1 MTERTFRPY
10 DRDQMLLLPPS
21 LKDWLPKGHL
31 SGFVSDVVDTLD
43 LSEIFSYYGGPA
55 RGTVPFNPRML
66 TTVLVYAYCVGVFSS
81 RKINRKLEEDVA
93 FRVLA
98 ANERPDFRTI
108 SDFRKVH
115 LKALSGLFMQ
125 VFKLCRKAKLVKL
138 GNVALDGTKIQA
150 AASKHKAMSYDRMGT
165 EETRLTAE
173 IATLL
178 REAQRVDEE
187 EDARYGSDRRGD
199 ELPVELAF
207 RESRLKKIQQ
217 AKAELEREAKEE
229 AEAKKREIAA
239 WEKEECKKDPKPT
252 EATGIPKPKA
262 QKNFTDPES
271 RIMPSSTYKGS
282 FVQGYNCQAAVD
294 GESQIIV
301 AADITQETNDKKQAA
316 PMIEQI
322 IANAGTAPKN
332 ILMDSGYFSKE
343 NIGKL
348 DNPGMEVFMPPDR
361 KEHGKKTPAAPR
373 GRIPGALSVADR
385 MRRKLQT
392 KRGHAV
398 YALRKEIVEPVF
410 GQIKQA
416 RGFRQFLLRGVEKVK
431 GEWTLI
437 CTTHNLLKL
446 WKSGRFKAVYAGV

>member
-10 DRDQMLLLPPS
+10 DRDQLILLPPA
-21 LKDWLPKGHL
+21 LQEWLPEGHL
-31 SGFVSDVVDTLD
+31 SGCVAELVEELD

-55 RGTVPFNPRML
+55 RGTVPFDPRML
-66 TTVLVYAYCVGVFSS
+66 TTVLIYGYCVGVFSS

-98 ANERPDFRTI
+98 ANQRPDFRTI

-115 LKALSGLFMQ
+115 LKALTGLFKQ
-125 VFKLCRKAKLVKL
+125 VFELCRKAGIVKL

-150 AASKHKAMSYDRMGT
+150 AASKHKAMSYDRM
-165 EETRLTAE
+165 EKDEARLTAE
-173 IATLL
+173 IEALL
-178 REAQRVDEE
+178 KQAQETDEK
-187 EDARYGSDRRGD
+187 EDAEYGDRRGD
-199 ELPVELAF
+199 ELPAEMAF
-207 RESRLKKIQQ
+207 RESRRKKIRE
-217 AKAELEREAKEE
+217 AKAALEREAKEK
-229 AEAKKREIAA
+229 AEAAKREIEAR
-239 WEKEECKKDPKPT
+239 EKEGKQCDPKLKKLN
-252 EATGIPKPKA
+252 GIPDPKA

-301 AADITQETNDKKQAA
+301 AADVTQETNDKKQAA
-316 PMIEQI
+316 PMLEQV
-322 IANAGTAPKN
+322 IANVGAAPKN
-332 ILMDSGYFSKE
+332 LLMDSGYFSEE
-343 NIGKL
+343 NMGKL
-348 DNPGMEVFMPPDR
+348 DKLNIDVFMPPDR

-373 GRIPGALSVADR
+373 GRIPGTLSVADR

-392 KRGHAV
+392 KKGRAV
-398 YALRKEIVEPVF
+398 YAKRKEIVEPVF

-416 RGFRQFLLRGVEKVK
+416 RGFRQFLLRGMEKVK

-437 CTTHNLLKL
+437 CTTHNILKL
-446 WKSGRFKAVYAGV
+446 WRSGRFRLAFAGS